1 MISATYALYAGI
13 AVIVGIIRIFQIIPA
28 EMWKNGRFLAIFAIF
43 QARTFEIGKD
53 ERKMIVF
60 FETDIALPSI
70 NVQTP
75 QSLDRIWL
83 SKLSFFPYFCLKMG
97 KMDIFFVFSTLWR
110 HIFRNPNKIFWSK
123 SLFPTFIYFLS
134 LFLIL

>member
-13 AVIVGIIRIFQIIPA
+13 GPIVGKIRIFQIIPA
-28 EMWKNGRFLAIFAIF
+28 EMWKNGLFLAICAFF

-53 ERKMIVF
+53 ERKFIVF
-60 FETDIALPSI
+60 FETGIALPSI

-75 QSLDRIWL
+75 QSLGRIWL
-83 SKLSFFPYFCLKMG
+83 SKLSFFPSCAWKCAKMA
-97 KMDIFFVFSTLWR
+97 IFFVFSTLWR
-110 HIFRNPNKIFWSK
+110 HIFRKPNKIFWSK